1 MTGDQKGDHL
11 VNNILK
17 SHLKKRMKEETF
29 QLMDR
34 LLTGLSK
41 AVVVLKEVEKT
52 GDGKRTKEMGL
63 ILVTNVYLIGI
74 VD

>member
-1 MTGDQKGDHL
+1 MTGDQKGDYL
-11 VNNILK
+11 MNNNLK

-34 LLTGLSK
+34 LLTGLSE

-52 GDGKRTKEMGL
+52 GDGKRAKAMDL
-63 ILVTNVYLIGI
+63 ILVTNVNLIGI